1 MPKIPEKYEDWTP
14 PWGEDEFDE
23 DKAKRLVYNALLG
36 QQKAKDTSV
45 ELRTENDTLKT
56 SLAASEA
63 KVGDKGKADSEK
75 DTELAALRAENR
87 KLTTEGRAEDKSL
100 IQRLDIAL
108 DHGLTKRDA
117 RRLVGAT
124 PEELEDD
131 AKDFAERLGISK
143 NDDGDDGDKDGSKP
157 PSRQPV
163 PASQLGNGRD
173 RGNGKGPELLT
184 AADLVKQGRQN
195 DSLPFLTR

>member
-14 PWGEDEFDE
+14 PWGEGEFDE

-56 SLAASEA
+56 SLAAAEA

-87 KLTTEGRAEDKSL
+87 KLTTEGRDEDKSL

-117 RRLVGAT
+117 RRLVGNT

-143 NDDGDDGDKDGSKP
+143 NDDDDGDKGGSRP

-173 RGNGKGPELLT
+173 RGNGQNPELLT
-184 AADLVKQGRQN
+184 AADLVKQGRQEREP
-195 DSLPFLTR
+195 LPFLTR